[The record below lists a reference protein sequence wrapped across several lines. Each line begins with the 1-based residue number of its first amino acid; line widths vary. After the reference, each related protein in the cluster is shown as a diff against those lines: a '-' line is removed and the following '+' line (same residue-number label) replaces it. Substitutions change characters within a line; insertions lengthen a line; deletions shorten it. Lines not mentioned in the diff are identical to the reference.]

1 MTLLLPVLLDK
12 VPNFYVPGKFDAELD
27 LYSQTADKD
36 SLQELEKK
44 RKASSAA
51 PVVECAPDSIA
62 EAWLKQL
69 DTAIAKHDAS
79 SIIAMFSSDAAIRAT
94 VRSEDGTMTSVDI
107 RRDEFVQSTIAAMKG
122 LENYKQR
129 RVWTKAKQVYN
140 DDTCDRISLKSVV
153 IEQGLQSGKPYRFES
168 LEEYVIEL
176 RDGKWIS
183 VSAETTQQ

>member
-27 LYSQTADKD
+27 SYSQTADSNSMK
-36 SLQELEKK
+36 LLEQK
-44 RKASSAA
+44 RKEAPA
-51 PVVECAPDSIA
+51 PVTECAPDSIA
-62 EAWLKQL
+62 EVWLKQL

-79 SIIAMFSSDAAIRAT
+79 AIIAMFSSDAAVRAA

-107 RRDEFVQSTIAAMKG
+107 RRDEFVQSTIAALKG